1 MTGFRS
7 LSVGAL
13 FLLALAALSCGS
25 SRQLQSVNIQPAQAT
40 GNGSQVQFSA
50 TGTFSKPPS
59 PQSLT
64 GKDVTWCASLS
75 KGGCPGNVNPG
86 AIVTQTGTAQCVQ
99 GFSGTTYI
107 MAGTLGSA
115 SMVPDGGAPFKV
127 YGSATLTCP

>member
-13 FLLALAALSCGS
+13 LLLALAALSCGS
-25 SRQLQSVNIQPAQAT
+25 SRQLQSVNIQPAQVTA
-40 GNGSQVQFSA
+40 NGSSVQFSA

-59 PQSLT
+59 PQTLT
-64 GKDVTWCASLS
+64 AKDVTWCASLV

-86 AIVTQTGTAQCVQ
+86 AIMDQNGMARCVQ
-99 GFSGTTYI
+99 GFTGTTYI
-107 MAGTLGSA
+107 MAGTVGSA
-115 SMVPDGGAPFKV
+115 SMIPDGGAPFKV